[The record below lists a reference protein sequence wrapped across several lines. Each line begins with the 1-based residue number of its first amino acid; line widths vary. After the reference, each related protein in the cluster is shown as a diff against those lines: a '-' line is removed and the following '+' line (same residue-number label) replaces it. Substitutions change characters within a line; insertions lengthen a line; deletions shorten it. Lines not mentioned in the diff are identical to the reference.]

1 MKVSVK
7 FSPEALKDLDEI
19 YDYYDYIANVLKS
32 ADAADNTVNKILD
45 KTDLLSDN
53 PEIGTQLF
61 FENDLFSG
69 YRYMVSDNYLAFYR
83 ITNASVFVDRVIY
96 GKRDYMKILF
106 K

>member
-7 FSPEALKDLDEI
+7 FSPEALKDLDGI
-19 YDYYDYIANVLKS
+19 YDYIANVLKS
-32 ADAADNTVNKILD
+32 PDAADNTINKIPD

-83 ITNASVFVDRVIY
+83 ITNESVFVDRVIY
-96 GKRDYMKILF
+96 GKRDYLKILF

>member
-19 YDYYDYIANVLKS
+19 CDYIANVLKS
-32 ADAADNTVNKILD
+32 PDAADNTVNKILD

-83 ITNASVFVDRVIY
+83 ITNESVFVDRVIY

>member
-19 YDYYDYIANVLKS
+19 YDYIANVLKS
-32 ADAADNTVNKILD
+32 PDAADNTVNKILD

-61 FENDLFSG
+61 FENDLYSG

-83 ITNASVFVDRVIY
+83 ITNESVFVDRVIY